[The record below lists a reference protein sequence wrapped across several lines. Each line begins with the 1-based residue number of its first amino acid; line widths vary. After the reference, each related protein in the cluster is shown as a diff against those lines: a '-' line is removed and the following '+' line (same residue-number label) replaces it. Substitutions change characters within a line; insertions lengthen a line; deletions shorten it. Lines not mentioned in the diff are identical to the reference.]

1 MPRRE
6 LRDARAIVTGAS
18 SGIGAALA
26 RLLAERGAKVV
37 VTARREELLQQLV
50 AEIQSR
56 GGTAEYV
63 AGDLTD
69 DAVRRAVLDR
79 AQRSF
84 GGVDVLVNNAGV
96 GAFGRFDEADPA
108 RLRQLFEVDFFAAL
122 ELTRLALPTLKQGRR
137 PAIVNLGSILGKR
150 AIPLAAEYC
159 AAKFAL
165 RGFSDALRIE
175 LAKSGVDVLLV
186 SPGTTD
192 TGFFRNVLE
201 MKSRLPWRKHEGPQ
215 GMSPDDTAA
224 AIVTA
229 LEQGKRELIPG
240 LGPKLLALAD
250 RIAPRIVD
258 WYLRRYL

>member
-6 LRDARAIVTGAS
+6 LRDARVIVTGAS

-26 RLLAERGAKVV
+26 RKLAERGAKLV
-37 VTARREELLQQLV
+37 VTARREPQLQELV

-63 AGDLTD
+63 AGDLTEE
-69 DAVRRAVLDR
+69 AVRRAVFER
-79 AQRSF
+79 VQEKF
-84 GGVDVLVNNAGV
+84 GGLDILVNNAGV

-122 ELTRLALPTLKQGRR
+122 ELTRLALPALKQGRR

-150 AIPLAAEYC
+150 AIPLATEYC

-192 TGFFRNVLE
+192 TGFFKNVLE

-215 GMSPDDTAA
+215 GMSSADTAA

-229 LEQGKRELIPG
+229 LERGRSELMPG
-240 LGPKLLALAD
+240 LGPKLLAFAD
-250 RIAPRIVD
+250 RIAPSVVD
-258 WYLRRYL
+258 WYLRKYL

>member
-1 MPRRE
+1 MPHRE
-6 LRDARAIVTGAS
+6 LRDARVIVTGAS

-26 RLLAERGAKVV
+26 RKFAERGAKIV
-37 VTARREELLQQLV
+37 VTARREELLEQLV
-50 AEIQSR
+50 GEIRSR

-69 DAVRRAVLDR
+69 DVVRRAVLER
-79 AQRSF
+79 AMTAF
-84 GGVDVLVNNAGV
+84 GGLDVLVNNAGV
-96 GAFGRFDEADPA
+96 GAFGRFDEADPH
-108 RLRQLFEVDFFAAL
+108 RLRQLFEVDFFAAM
-122 ELTRLALPTLKQGRR
+122 ELTRLALPELKQGRR
-137 PAIVNLGSILGKR
+137 PAIVNLGSILGIR

-215 GMSPDDTAA
+215 GMSPADTAA

-229 LEQGKRELIPG
+229 LEKGKSELIPG

-250 RIAPRIVD
+250 RVAPRVVE

>member
-6 LRDARAIVTGAS
+6 LREARVVVTGAS

-26 RLLAERGAKVV
+26 KALAERGAKLV

-50 AEIQSR
+50 AEIQSH
-56 GGTAEYV
+56 GGTAVYA

-69 DAVRRAVLDR
+69 EATRRAVLAR
-79 AQRSF
+79 AQETF
-84 GGVDVLVNNAGV
+84 GGLDVLVNNAGV
-96 GAFGRFDEADPA
+96 GAFGRFDEADPQ

-137 PAIVNLGSILGKR
+137 PAIVNIGSILGR
-150 AIPLAAEYC
+150 QAIPLAAEYC

-165 RGFSDALRIE
+165 RGFSDSLRIE

-192 TGFFRNVLE
+192 TGFFTNVLE
-201 MKSRLPWRKHEGPQ
+201 MKSRLPWRKEGVRQ
-215 GMSPDDTAA
+215 GMTPDATAA
-224 AIVTA
+224 AIVAA
-229 LEQGKRELIPG
+229 LEAGKRELIPG
-240 LGPKLLALAD
+240 LGPKLLALAS
-250 RIAPRIVD
+250 RLTPGIVD